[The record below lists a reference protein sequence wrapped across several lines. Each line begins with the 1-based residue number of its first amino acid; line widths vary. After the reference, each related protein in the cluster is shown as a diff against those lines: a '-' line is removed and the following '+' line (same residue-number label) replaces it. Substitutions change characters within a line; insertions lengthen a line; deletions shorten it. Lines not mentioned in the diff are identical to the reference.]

1 MDLLK
6 EIKLARR
13 ELSGVVKPTPLIENF
28 NLSEQF
34 GAAILLKREDQQ
46 VVHSFKIRGVYNKI
60 NSLNTAEKE
69 IGIVCASD
77 GNHAQA
83 VAYCCELLKIKGR
96 IYMPKNTPKQKL
108 EQVQQL
114 GKNYIRVINAG
125 NSFEEA
131 NAIALGDASIHR
143 KSFIHPFN
151 DLKIIAGQGTV
162 GLEVLEECT
171 KPIDYVFVPL
181 EGGGLAAGLSTV
193 FKHLSPNTK
202 IIGVTTQDNPS
213 LEIVYESTNTFN
225 NVDSVVHNV
234 FIKKGSNLNSEI
246 CQKNLNAVLKIQER
260 KVCSTMLQLFTSE
273 DINIEPAGVLSIAA
287 LDYYA
292 DEIKGKN
299 VVCIISGGLKNIEKE
314 TEIRERSL
322 LFEGL
327 VHYLIIEFP
336 QRTGVLKVFINEV
349 LGPDDEVT
357 YFQYLKNDNSII
369 ESVLVRL
376 ELKNPNNIQAIKAN
390 MLRKKIEYQKLNDSD
405 DLFRSNISLINNA
418 FAKEL
423 I

>member
-13 ELSGVVKPTPLIENF
+13 ELSNVVKPTPLIENL

-34 GAAILLKREDQQ
+34 GATILLKREDQQ
-46 VVHSFKIRGVYNKI
+46 AIHSFKIRGVYNKI
-60 NSLNTAEKE
+60 NSLTTVEKE
-69 IGIVCASD
+69 VGIVCASD

-83 VAYCCELLKIKGR
+83 VAYCCELLKITGK
-96 IYMPKNTPKQKL
+96 IYLPKNTPKQKV

-114 GKNYIRVINAG
+114 GKNYIKIVHAG
-125 NSFEEA
+125 EFFEET

-143 KSFIHPFN
+143 KSFIHPFD

-162 GLEVLEECT
+162 GLEVLEECI

-202 IIGVTTQDNPS
+202 VIGVTTQSNPS
-213 LEIVYESTNTFN
+213 LEILKESINSFN
-225 NVDSVVHNV
+225 SVDSIVTSKS
-234 FIKKGSNLNSEI
+234 IKKSSNLTSEI
-246 CQKNLNAVLKIQER
+246 CQENLNAVVKIQEG
-260 KVCSTMLQLFTSE
+260 KVCSTILQLFTSE

-292 DEIKGKN
+292 EEIKGKN

-314 TEIRERSL
+314 AEIKERSL

-327 VHYLIIEFP
+327 VHYLIIESP
-336 QRTGVLKVFINEV
+336 QRSGVLKVFINEV
-349 LGPDDEVT
+349 LGSDDEVT
-357 YFQYLKNDNSII
+357 YFQYLKNDNSLT
-369 ESVLVRL
+369 EAVLVRL
-376 ELKNPNNIQAIKAN
+376 ELKNANNILAIKTN
-390 MLRKKIEYQKLNDSD
+390 MVRQKIVYQNLSDSD
-405 DLFRSNISLINNA
+405 NLLRSNITLINNA
-418 FAKEL
+418 FAKEEV
-423 I
+423 

>member
-6 EIKLARR
+6 EIKFARR
-13 ELSGVVKPTPLIENF
+13 ELSNVVKPTPLIENF
-28 NLSEQF
+28 NLSKQF
-34 GAAILLKREDQQ
+34 GATILLKREDQQ
-46 VVHSFKIRGVYNKI
+46 AIHSFKIRGVYNKI
-60 NSLNTAEKE
+60 NSLTTAEKE
-69 IGIVCASD
+69 VGIVCASD

-83 VAYCCELLKIKGR
+83 VAYCCELLKIMGK
-96 IYMPKNTPKQKL
+96 IYLPKNTPKQKV

-114 GKNYIRVINAG
+114 GKNYIKIVHAG
-125 NSFEEA
+125 EFFEET

-143 KSFIHPFN
+143 KSFIHPFD

-202 IIGVTTQDNPS
+202 VIGVTTQSNPS
-213 LEIVYESTNTFN
+213 LEILKESINSFN
-225 NVDSVVHNV
+225 SVDSIVTNKS
-234 FIKKGSNLNSEI
+234 IKKSNNLTSEI
-246 CQKNLNAVLKIQER
+246 CQENLNAVVKIQEG
-260 KVCSTMLQLFTSE
+260 KVCSTILQLFTSE

-292 DEIKGKN
+292 EEIKGKN

-314 TEIRERSL
+314 AEIKERSL

-327 VHYLIIEFP
+327 VHYLIIESP
-336 QRTGVLKVFINEV
+336 QRSGVLKVFINEV
-349 LGPDDEVT
+349 LGSDDEVT
-357 YFQYLKNDNSII
+357 YFQYLKKDNSLT
-369 ESVLVRL
+369 EAVLVRL
-376 ELKNPNNIQAIKAN
+376 ELKNANNILVIKAN
-390 MLRKKIEYQKLNDSD
+390 MVRQKIEYQNLNDSD
-405 DLFRSNISLINNA
+405 DLLRSNISLINNA
-418 FAKEL
+418 FAKEEV
-423 I
+423 

>member
-1 MDLLK
+1 M
-6 EIKLARR
+6 
-13 ELSGVVKPTPLIENF
+13 
-28 NLSEQF
+28 
-34 GAAILLKREDQQ
+34 
-46 VVHSFKIRGVYNKI
+46 
-60 NSLNTAEKE
+60 
-69 IGIVCASD
+69 
-77 GNHAQA
+77 
-83 VAYCCELLKIKGR
+83 
-96 IYMPKNTPKQKL
+96 
-108 EQVQQL
+108 
-114 GKNYIRVINAG
+114 
-125 NSFEEA
+125 
-131 NAIALGDASIHR
+131 
-143 KSFIHPFN
+143 
-151 DLKIIAGQGTV
+151 
-162 GLEVLEECT
+162 
-171 KPIDYVFVPL
+171 
-181 EGGGLAAGLSTV
+181 
-193 FKHLSPNTK
+193 
-202 IIGVTTQDNPS
+202 
-213 LEIVYESTNTFN
+213 
-225 NVDSVVHNV
+225 
-234 FIKKGSNLNSEI
+234 NSEI
-246 CQKNLNAVLKIQER
+246 CQKNLDAVLKIQEG

-369 ESVLVRL
+369 ESVLVKL
-376 ELKNPNNIQAIKAN
+376 ELKNPNNILAIKAN
-390 MLRKKIEYQKLNDSD
+390 MLRKKIEHQNLNDSD

-423 I
+423 V